1 MFFGKT
7 QQTPSCHSCEGRNP
21 LRKHHMS
28 FPQSLSPEGVGW
40 ESNHR
45 GCPIIPMN
53 RDGNDATLCTVQTAS
68 NFNKAHKEPRRG
80 SIIVEMG
87 RSILK
92 ILVEDSWSFICILY
106 EDMSC
111 L

>member
-1 MFFGKT
+1 M
-7 QQTPSCHSCEGRNP
+7 
-21 LRKHHMS
+21 
-28 FPQSLSPEGVGW
+28 
-40 ESNHR
+40 
-45 GCPIIPMN
+45 
-53 RDGNDATLCTVQTAS
+53 TLLFAL
-68 NFNKAHKEPRRG
+68 FKLHEIYREPRRG

-87 RSILK
+87 RSILN